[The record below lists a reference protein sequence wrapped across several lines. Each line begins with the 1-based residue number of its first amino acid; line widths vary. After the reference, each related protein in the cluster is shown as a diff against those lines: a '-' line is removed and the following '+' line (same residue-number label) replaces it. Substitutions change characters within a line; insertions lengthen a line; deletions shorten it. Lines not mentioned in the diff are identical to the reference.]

1 MKKLLRKRYI
11 NSNISKLKKQQSQKP
26 RDFRN
31 YEEIKQVLLLADAS
45 DVSVYEHIKSIKSKF
60 EKDGKK
66 VGIVLFVSDKT
77 TSDFFAKSSTV
88 KVITEDSF
96 KWNAAPEDEVIRYIS
111 GYDLLINLNDVH
123 STYIDYLTLL
133 ADAKLKAGSAKND
146 ESILDFMVEIGETMD
161 LQFLAEQIIF
171 YLRTI
176 KSKRQK
182 DQHGKG

>member
-11 NSNISKLKKQQSQKP
+11 SSTISKLKKQQKQKQP
-26 RDFRN
+26 AYKN
-31 YEEIKQVLLLADAS
+31 YDEIKNVLLLADAA
-45 DVSVYEHIKSIKSKF
+45 DVSVYEHIKSIKNTF

-66 VGIVLFVSDKT
+66 VGIVLFVWDKT

-96 KWNAAPEDEVIRYIS
+96 KWNAAPDADVLQYIS
-111 GYDLLINLNDVH
+111 GYDLLVNLNHATSD
-123 STYIDYLTLL
+123 YIDYLTLL
-133 ADAKLKAGSAKND
+133 ADAKLKAGTAQND
-146 ESILDFMVEIGETMD
+146 TALLDFMVETGETFD